1 MRRTCHQGA
10 LGMELAT
17 RQTPRTAV
25 RSGRSTVLDVDSRR
39 ALLARSELFVDL
51 PAPVLDDLA
60 GRSNARYLDSGE
72 LVFRKNDSAD
82 FAALVVEG
90 VVYAILYGPDGR
102 ELIVDMAGPGQAIG
116 EAALLGASC
125 HHFTAVAAGMV
136 TVLLLRR
143 VHLAGLLTE
152 PQFLHRVM
160 ILLAGRV
167 SRTAR
172 ALETMC
178 LYSLESRLARYLLD
192 AAERSGRERGTAQI
206 ELPPTQGILASMLNA
221 SRPKLNALLQGWQ
234 RAGLISRERNVLYVH
249 DFEQLRLKACSPER
263 RL

>member
-1 MRRTCHQGA
+1 
-10 LGMELAT
+10 MELAT
-17 RQTPRTAV
+17 RHASRTAV
-25 RSGRSTVLDVDSRR
+25 RSGRSTVLDADGRR
-39 ALLARSELFVDL
+39 ALLARSELFAGL
-51 PAPVLDDLA
+51 PAPVLDQLA
-60 GRSNARYLDSGE
+60 GRSAGRCLGSGE
-72 LVFRKNDSAD
+72 LVFRKNDPAD

-102 ELIVDMAGPGQAIG
+102 ELIVDMAGSGEAIG
-116 EAALLGASC
+116 EAALLGANC

-167 SRTAR
+167 SRTAKS
-172 ALETMC
+172 LETMC

-192 AAERSGRERGTAQI
+192 AAERGGRERGPTPI

-249 DFEQLRLKACSPER
+249 DFEQLRRKAYAPEQ

>member
-1 MRRTCHQGA
+1 
-10 LGMELAT
+10 MELAT
-17 RQTPRTAV
+17 RRHASRTAV
-25 RSGRSTVLDVDSRR
+25 RSGRSTVLDAEGRR
-39 ALLARSELFVDL
+39 ALLARSDLFAGL
-51 PAPVLDDLA
+51 PAPVLDELA
-60 GRSNARYLDSGE
+60 GRSNGRCLDSGE
-72 LVFRKNDSAD
+72 LVFRKNDAAD

-102 ELIVDMAGPGQAIG
+102 ELIVDMAGSGQAIG

-125 HHFTAVAAGMV
+125 HHFTAVAAGMA

-160 ILLAGRV
+160 LLLAGRV

-192 AAERSGRERGTAQI
+192 ASDRNGRERDAAQI
-206 ELPPTQGILASMLNA
+206 QLPPTQGILASMLNA
-221 SRPKLNALLQGWQ
+221 SRPKLNALLQEWQ
-234 RAGLISRERNVLYVH
+234 RAGLISRERNVLRVH
-249 DFEQLRLKACSPER
+249 DFEQLRRKACAPER
-263 RL
+263 RF

>member
-1 MRRTCHQGA
+1 
-10 LGMELAT
+10 MELAT
-17 RQTPRTAV
+17 RRASRTAV
-25 RSGRSTVLDVDSRR
+25 RGGRSTVVDAESRR
-39 ALLARSELFVDL
+39 AWLAQSELFAGM
-51 PAPVLDDLA
+51 PSAVLDDLA
-60 GRSNARYLDSGE
+60 ERSNVRHLDSGE
-72 LVFRKNDSAD
+72 LIFRKNDAAD

-102 ELIVDMAGPGQAIG
+102 ELIVDMAGAGQGIG

-125 HHFTAVAAGMV
+125 HHFTAVAAGMA

-152 PQFLHRVM
+152 PQFLNRVL

-167 SRTAR
+167 SRTAK

-178 LYSLESRLARYLLD
+178 LYSLESRLARHLLD
-192 AAERSGRERGTAQI
+192 AVERGDRERGEAQI
-206 ELPPTQGILASMLNA
+206 QLPPTQGILASMLNA
-221 SRPKLNALLQGWQ
+221 SRPKLNALLQEWQ
-234 RAGLISRERNVLYVH
+234 RTGLINRERNVLYVR
-249 DFEQLRLKACSPER
+249 DFERLRRKACAPVR